1 MIARHWRGWTALEN
15 ADAYEEL
22 LETKVLPELKHIE
35 GYRGGYVLRSDGPVE
50 AEFVVMNLFESLEA
64 VKQFAGEDYQTAIFE
79 PEARV
84 LLSRIEPQATHYQV
98 RACTTQN

>member
-50 AEFVVMNLFESLEA
+50 SEFVVMNLFESLA
-64 VKQFAGEDYQTAIFE
+64 DVKKFAGEDYQTAIFE